1 MVSFPQI
8 LSSPLI
14 FPLTLLTTI
23 PLLILLA
30 ISQSLFR
37 WHHIFQKKIST
48 WPLLHIAWC
57 LQVVLQQGHVNT
69 AHWLVSL
76 PRRLLSLP
84 CWPFSLAVSSTWNGV
99 PSSPSWAGGVRDN
112 LCITKSLCERFQRT
126 SIFLWQ
132 VEPRVW
138 RLEVGQGSLRREI
151 ASLFRIATAF
161 YLAGWSCFRS

>member
-1 MVSFPQI
+1 VLIQI

-30 ISQSLFR
+30 ISQSLFSKDTLTR
-37 WHHIFQKKIST
+37 RTGWSLFLAAYSLFLVDLFLWRFPQPEMAS
-48 WPLLHIAWC
+48 PLL
-57 LQVVLQQGHVNT
+57 QV
-69 AHWLVSL
+69 
-76 PRRLLSLP
+76 
-84 CWPFSLAVSSTWNGV
+84 
-99 PSSPSWAGGVRDN
+99 
-112 LCITKSLCERFQRT
+112 E
-126 SIFLWQ
+126 Q

-161 YLAGWSCFRS
+161 YLAG

>member
-1 MVSFPQI
+1 MVTFPQI
-8 LSSPLI
+8 LSSPLM

-37 WHHIFQKKIST
+37 WHHIFQKKISI
-48 WPLLHIAWC
+48 WPLRQIAWC
-57 LQVVLQQGHVNT
+57 LQVVLQQGQVNT

-76 PRRLLSLP
+76 PRRLFSLP
-84 CWPFSLAVSSTWNGV
+84 RRPFSLAVSSTWNGA
-99 PSSPSWAGGVRDN
+99 PSSPSWAGGVRHN
-112 LCITKSLCERFQRT
+112 LCITKPSSERFQWI
-126 SIFLWQ
+126 SFYLWQ
-132 VEPRVW
+132 VEPRIW

-161 YLAGWSCFRS
+161 YLAGWSLS